1 MEKCGRAR
9 RGILDGT
16 EGVKR
21 AREGVEWRR
30 KVQNGL
36 EGRKKAQ
43 DSALDGVGDSDS
55 AWKEE

>member
-1 MEKCGRAR
+1 M
-9 RGILDGT
+9 DGT

-21 AREGVEWRR
+21 VREGVKWRR
-30 KVQNGL
+30 KVRNGL
-36 EGRKKAQ
+36 EGCKKAQ